1 MQPGQEKNVW
11 FSRNWKWV
19 AGLIGGVVLLSCICA
34 AGVAGITGAGV
45 YGAFSLLKNHPAYRQ
60 ALDIV
65 QNDSRAQRM
74 LGTPIEAG
82 WLIGGEISETGS
94 GGKADISIPVSGPKG
109 SGRID
114 VVAQKNRGEWT
125 ITLLQL
131 VMDGTHERLLIIGEG
146 AEPAPE

>member
-1 MQPGQEKNVW
+1 MQTPMGRKGW
-11 FSRNWKWV
+11 LSRNWKWV
-19 AGLIGGVVLLSCICA
+19 VGLLGGVILLSCICA
-34 AGVAGITGAGV
+34 VGAAGIAGAGV
-45 YGAFSLLKNHPAYRQ
+45 YGAFSLLKNNPVYGQ

-65 QNDSRAQRM
+65 RGDRRAQQM

-82 WLIGGEISETGS
+82 WYIRGEISETGAT
-94 GGKADISIPVSGPKG
+94 GEADFSIPVSGPKG

-114 VVAQKNRGEWT
+114 VVAEKSRGEWT

-146 AEPAPE
+146 AEPAPR